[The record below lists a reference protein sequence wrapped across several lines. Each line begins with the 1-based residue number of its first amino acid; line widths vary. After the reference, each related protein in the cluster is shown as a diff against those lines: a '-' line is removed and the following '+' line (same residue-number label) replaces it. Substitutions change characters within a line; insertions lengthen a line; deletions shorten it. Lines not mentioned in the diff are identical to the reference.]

1 MAGTIRE
8 QALLLLAAAN
18 NHGDVAVKLSS
29 LKQLK
34 DILLSVESSQVA
46 ELLPYL
52 IDLQSSPESLV
63 RKCLI
68 EVIEAVGMK
77 AKEHLLVLMPV
88 LFTCLKDMS
97 SMVFHRHGMVERW
110 LEELWTWMV
119 KFKDAVFGF
128 LFEAGPIGTK
138 LLALK
143 FLETYILLFTSS
155 DSEKSGAQ
163 AKHGWTFN
171 ISWVV
176 GHHPVL
182 DPASLTSDA
191 KNTVGTLLDLLR
203 SACSLPGILTIS
215 VINRSS
221 FSSEPRNSNVLVEE
235 PARCITSE
243 DVELPICLAV
253 IARRRPIHYNHIF
266 PALLDFDP
274 NFEMT
279 KGGHASSIQYSLRTA
294 FLGFLRC
301 THPAILE
308 SRERLLKLL
317 RAMNAGDAADQVL
330 RQLDKMMRNNERASR
345 DSRLNKDEQSSNH
358 LTVSGDPTKKRS
370 TPFDNEDPSNN
381 YDLTSKRV
389 HYVPNNHNHNH
400 NHTVPLV
407 ERNESGKEC
416 VNGVDPAVAQMI
428 AMIGALLAEGETG
441 AKSLEILISKI
452 PPDLLADI
460 VITNMRHLP
469 KNPPPLAR
477 FGSFS
482 LARESDSTNLSQI
495 MAPIDS
501 SLGQQTWVP
510 GSQTP
515 IPLSTATSSSLSEMP
530 TSASLPLDSKRDPR
544 RDPRRLDPR
553 RTAVAVEVLPTIVA
567 EHNTSSECIPTAY
580 PKMETD
586 SIAAESS
593 LGPGASLSAP
603 KEEVHDEDLNE
614 AIPDYKL
621 DAATYVPL
629 SSPGKVEQE
638 SEPEIPSEVGVTN
651 EIYSPSSETDQLSS
665 LISTAA
671 TPEDVCED
679 LPALPPFIELTH
691 EQQRNMGKLA
701 VEQIIDSYKKLEET
715 DNKHTGMVLLSRLV
729 AQIGAD
735 ADVVAMMQRHIF
747 SDNQHQKVH
756 ELAMHVLYHLHYLV
770 LSDSDENISPA
781 AALYEKFLLSAAKSL
796 LDCLP
801 ANDKSFSRLLGE
813 VPYLPESVM
822 RLLVDLCSENYVGK
836 DGRDGDRVTQ
846 GLGAIWS
853 LILGRPPNR
862 QACLDIALKCAIHPQ
877 DDVRAKAI
885 RLVAN
890 KLYVVGDISDNIE
903 QFAKNMFLSAVDQHV
918 TDAEYSQS
926 GTSVQRTGET
936 GNQEASVS
944 GSQISEPGFSENDS
958 VKCAASDSKSD
969 SELSLAQAQ
978 RLISLFFALCTKKF
992 GLLHLVFDTYARAPK
1007 AVKQAVHRH
1016 LPVLIRAIGSSCSEL
1031 LQIISDPPQGCEN
1044 LLTQVLQI
1052 LSEGTTPPP
1061 DLVAVVKRLYETK
1074 LKDATVLIPVLSSY
1088 SKSEVLPIFPRLVA
1102 LPLDKFQIAL
1112 ARILQLFLLNIRAH
1126 SNYIM
1131 FELLFIF
1138 LRQKI
1143 KGPLLD
1149 SWQGSAHTGPAL
1161 TPAEVL
1167 VAIHDIN
1174 PERDGLPLKKIM
1186 DACSACFEQ
1195 RTVFTQQVL
1204 AKALRQM
1211 VDQTPLPL
1219 LFMRTVIQAIDAFP
1233 TLVDFVMEILSKLVI
1248 RQVWRMPKLWV
1259 GFLKCVS
1266 QTKPHSFPV
1275 LLQLPPPQL
1284 ESALNKYASLRS
1296 PLVAF
1301 ANQPNVKTSLPRST
1315 LVQLGLFNEP
1325 SLQQSHISSTV
1336 RASETGAPVH
1346 GTTLT

>member
-1 MAGTIRE
+1 MAGPIRE
-8 QALLLLAAAN
+8 QALPLLAAAN
-18 NHGDVAVKLSS
+18 NNGDLAVKLSS

-34 DILLSVESSQVA
+34 DILLSAEPSQVA
-46 ELLPYL
+46 ELIRYL

-68 EVIEAVGMK
+68 EVIEAIGMK

-88 LFTCLKDMS
+88 VFACLKDMNSIVAKQSIISGMKIFCGVLEELS
-97 SMVFHRHGMVERW
+97 SQFHRHGIVERW
-110 LEELWTWMV
+110 LEELWTWMI
-119 KFKDAVFGF
+119 KFKDTVFGF
-128 LFEAGPIGTK
+128 IFEAGPIGTK

-155 DSEKSGAQ
+155 DGEKSGAQ
-163 AKHGWTFN
+163 AKRGWTFN

-191 KNTVGTLLDLLR
+191 KNNVGILLDLLR
-203 SACSLPGILTIS
+203 SASSLHGLLTIS
-215 VINRSS
+215 VINS
-221 FSSEPRNSNVLVEE
+221 
-235 PARCITSE
+235 
-243 DVELPICLAV
+243 LAV
-253 IARRRPIHYNHIF
+253 VARRRPIHYNRIF
-266 PALLDFDP
+266 SALLDFDP

-279 KGGHASSIQYSLRTA
+279 KGGHAASVQYSVRTA

-308 SRERLLKLL
+308 SRERLLKSL

-345 DSRLNKDEQSSNH
+345 DSRLNKDELLSNNFPI
-358 LTVSGDPTKKRS
+358 SADPTKKRS
-370 TPFDNEDPSNN
+370 TPLDNEDPSNN
-381 YDLTSKRV
+381 YDLTTKRV
-389 HYVPNNHNHNH
+389 HYGPNNHNH
-400 NHTVPLV
+400 TAPLV
-407 ERNESGKEC
+407 ERNDSGKEC
-416 VNGVDPAVAQMI
+416 VDEEDPVVAQMI
-428 AMIGALLAEGETG
+428 DMIGALLAEGERG
-441 AKSLEILISKI
+441 ANSLELLINRI
-452 PPDLLADI
+452 PPDLLADV
-460 VITNMRHLP
+460 VISNMKNLP
-469 KNPPPLAR
+469 KSCPPLER
-477 FGSFS
+477 FGSLS
-482 LARESDSTNLSQI
+482 LAQASDSTNPSQI
-495 MAPIDS
+495 MAPMDS
-501 SLGQQTWVP
+501 SLGQHAWVP

-515 IPLSTATSSSLSEMP
+515 ISLSIATSSSLPEMP
-530 TSASLPLDSKRDPR
+530 TSASLPFDSKRDPR

-553 RTAVAVEVLPTIVA
+553 RTAVSVEVSPPLVA
-567 EHNTSSECIPTAY
+567 EHNTSAMQSPTPQSEINPPSSSNIDIAVPLVSSFECMLTAY

-586 SIAAESS
+586 SVTAESPP
-593 LGPGASLSAP
+593 GPGASLLAP
-603 KEEVHDEDLNE
+603 KEEVHDEDWNE
-614 AIPDYKL
+614 AIPARES
-621 DAATYVPL
+621 DAATHVPL
-629 SSPGKVEQE
+629 SSPGNAEQE
-638 SEPEIPSEVGVTN
+638 VMPDIPSEVGMTN
-651 EIYSPSSETDQLSS
+651 EIYSPLLETDQLSPP
-665 LISTAA
+665 ISTAA
-671 TPEDVCED
+671 TPEDVCEE
-679 LPALPPFIELTH
+679 LPAVPPFIDLTH
-691 EQQRNMGKLA
+691 EQQRNMGTLA
-701 VEQIIDSYKKLEET
+701 VEQIIDSYKKLKET
-715 DNKHTGMVLLSRLV
+715 DSKHTGMALLSRLV

-735 ADVVAMMQRHIF
+735 AEADAHVVVMIQRHIF
-747 SDNQHQKVH
+747 SDNQHEKVH
-756 ELAMHVLYHLHYLV
+756 ELAMHVLYHLHYLM
-770 LSDSDENISPA
+770 LSDTVENISPA

-796 LDCLP
+796 LDSLP
-801 ANDKSFSRLLGE
+801 ANDKSFSRLLNE

-822 RLLVDLCSENYVGK
+822 RLLLDLCSENYLGR

-846 GLGAIWS
+846 GLGAVWS

-903 QFAKNMFLSAVDQHV
+903 QFAKNMFLSALDQHV

-944 GSQISEPGFSENDS
+944 GSQMSEPGFAENDY
-958 VKCAASDSKSD
+958 VKSAASDSQSD

-978 RLISLFFALCTKKF
+978 RLISLFFALCTKKYS
-992 GLLHLVFDTYARAPK
+992 LLHLVFDTYARAPK
-1007 AVKQAVHRH
+1007 AIKQAVHRH
-1016 LPVLIRAIGSSCSEL
+1016 MPVLIRAIGSSCSEL
-1031 LQIISDPPQGCEN
+1031 LHIISDPPQGCEN
-1044 LLTQVLQI
+1044 LLTQVLHI
-1052 LSEGTTPPP
+1052 LSEGATPPP
-1061 DLVAVVKRLYETK
+1061 DLVEVVKRLYETK

-1112 ARILQLFLLNIRAH
+1112 ARILQ
-1126 SNYIM
+1126 
-1131 FELLFIF
+1131 
-1138 LRQKI
+1138 
-1143 KGPLLD
+1143 
-1149 SWQGSAHTGPAL
+1149 GSAHTGPAL

-1174 PERDGLPLKKIM
+1174 PERDGLPLKKIT

-1233 TLVDFVMEILSKLVI
+1233 TLVDLVMEILSKLVI

-1266 QTKPHSFPV
+1266 QTQPHSFPV

-1284 ESALNKYASLRS
+1284 ESALNKYANLRS

-1301 ANQPNVKTSLPRST
+1301 ANQPNIKTSLPRST
-1315 LVQLGLFNEP
+1315 LAQLGLFNEP
-1325 SLQQSHISSTV
+1325 SLQQPHLSSNV
-1336 RASETGAPVH
+1336 RASETGASVN

>member
-1 MAGTIRE
+1 MAGGPIRE
-8 QALLLLAAAN
+8 QALPLLAAAN
-18 NHGDVAVKLSS
+18 NHGDLTVKLSS

-34 DILLSVESSQVA
+34 DILLSAEPSQVA
-46 ELLPYL
+46 ELFPYL
-52 IDLQSSPESLV
+52 IDLKSSPQSLV

-77 AKEHLLVLMPV
+77 AKEHSLVLMPV
-88 LFTCLKDMS
+88 LFACLKDTS
-97 SMVFHRHGMVERW
+97 SMVTKQSIISGMKIYCGVLEELSYQFHRHGIVERW
-110 LEELWTWMV
+110 LDELWTWMV

-128 LFEAGPIGTK
+128 LFEAGPIVTK

-143 FLETYILLFTSS
+143 FLETYILLFTPDTN
-155 DSEKSGAQ
+155 DSEKYAAQ
-163 AKHGWTFN
+163 DKHGRSFN
-171 ISWVV
+171 ISWVG

-182 DPASLTSDA
+182 DPAALTSDA

-203 SACSLPGILTIS
+203 SASSLPGLLTIS
-215 VINRSS
+215 VINS
-221 FSSEPRNSNVLVEE
+221 
-235 PARCITSE
+235 
-243 DVELPICLAV
+243 LAV
-253 IARRRPIHYNHIF
+253 IARRRPIHYNRIF
-266 PALLDFDP
+266 SPLLDFDP

-279 KGGHASSIQYSLRTA
+279 KGGHAASIRYSLRTA

-308 SRERLLKLL
+308 SRERLLKSL

-358 LTVSGDPTKKRS
+358 LPFLGDPTKKRS
-370 TPFDNEDPSNN
+370 TPLDNEDPSNN

-389 HYVPNNHNHNH
+389 HYGPNNHIA
-400 NHTVPLV
+400 PPV
-407 ERNESGKEC
+407 ERNDSGKEY
-416 VNGVDPAVAQMI
+416 VNGVNPMVEQI
-428 AMIGALLAEGETG
+428 IGMIGALLAEGERG
-441 AKSLEILISKI
+441 ATSLEVLISEL

-460 VITNMRHLP
+460 VITNMKHLP

-477 FGSFS
+477 LGSLS
-482 LARESDSTNLSQI
+482 LSRTSDSSNLSQV

-501 SLGQQTWVP
+501 SLAPQAWVP

-515 IPLSTATSSSLSEMP
+515 TSLSTATSTSLLEM
-530 TSASLPLDSKRDPR
+530 SASTSLPSDSKRDPR

-553 RTAVAVEVLPTIVA
+553 RAAVAVEVSSTLVA
-567 EHNTSSECIPTAY
+567 EDNTSAMQSAMLQSEMDPSSSSNIDIAVPLVSNSECMPTVY
-580 PKMETD
+580 PKMETN
-586 SIAAESS
+586 SITAESS
-593 LGPGASLSAP
+593 PTPGASLSAP
-603 KEEVHDEDLNE
+603 KEEVHDNDLNE
-614 AIPDYKL
+614 AIPDDKI
-621 DAATYVPL
+621 DTAIHVPL

-638 SEPEIPSEVGVTN
+638 LVPEVPSEVGVTD
-651 EIYSPSSETDQLSS
+651 EIYSPLLETDQFSPP
-665 LISTAA
+665 ISTAA
-671 TPEDVCED
+671 TPEDACAE
-679 LPALPPFIELTH
+679 LPALPPFIELTR

-701 VEQIIDSYKKLEET
+701 VEQIIDSFKKLKET
-715 DNKHTGMVLLSRLV
+715 DNKHTGMALLSRLV
-729 AQIGAD
+729 AQIDADAD
-735 ADVVAMMQRHIF
+735 ADVVVMMQRLIF

-756 ELAMHVLYHLHYLV
+756 ELAMHVLYHLHYLM
-770 LSDSDENISPA
+770 LSDSAENSSPA
-781 AALYEKFLLSAAKSL
+781 AALYEKFLLTVAKSL
-796 LDCLP
+796 LDSLP

-813 VPYLPESVM
+813 VPYLPESM
-822 RLLVDLCSENYVGK
+822 MKLLVDLCSENYLGQY
-836 DGRDGDRVTQ
+836 GRDGDRVTQ
-846 GLGAIWS
+846 GLGAVWS

-890 KLYVVGDISDNIE
+890 KLYVLGDISDSIE
-903 QFAKNMFLSAVDQHV
+903 QFAKNMFLSAVDQHI
-918 TDAEYSQS
+918 TDTEYSRS

-944 GSQISEPGFSENDS
+944 GSQISEPGLSENDS
-958 VKCAASDSKSD
+958 VKSAVSDSQFD
-969 SELSLAQAQ
+969 SELSFAQAQ
-978 RLISLFFALCTKKF
+978 RLISLYFALCTKKF
-992 GLLHLVFDTYARAPK
+992 SLLHLVFDNYAHAPK

-1016 LPVLIRAIGSSCSEL
+1016 MPVLIRAIGSSCSAL
-1031 LQIISDPPQGCEN
+1031 LHIISDPPQGCEN
-1044 LLTQVLQI
+1044 LLTQVLHI

-1074 LKDATVLIPVLSSY
+1074 LKDATVLIPVLSSF

-1112 ARILQLFLLNIRAH
+1112 ARIL
-1126 SNYIM
+1126 
-1131 FELLFIF
+1131 
-1138 LRQKI
+1138 
-1143 KGPLLD
+1143 
-1149 SWQGSAHTGPAL
+1149 QGSAHTGPAL

-1174 PERDGLPLKKIM
+1174 PERDGLPLKKIT

-1233 TLVDFVMEILSKLVI
+1233 TLVDFVMEMLSKLVI

-1266 QTKPHSFPV
+1266 QTQPHSFPV

-1284 ESALNKYASLRS
+1284 DSALNRYANLRS
-1296 PLVAF
+1296 PLAAF
-1301 ANQPNVKTSLPRST
+1301 ANQPNVKNSLPRST
-1315 LVQLGLFNEP
+1315 LVQLGLLNESNLRQP
-1325 SLQQSHISSTV
+1325 HLSSSMH
-1336 RASETGAPVH
+1336 ASETGSSVH

>member
-8 QALLLLAAAN
+8 QALPLIAAAN

-29 LKQLK
+29 LMQLK
-34 DILLSVESSQVA
+34 DILLSVEQSQVA

-52 IDLQSSPESLV
+52 IDLQSSPETLV

-88 LFTCLKDMS
+88 LFACLRDMN
-97 SMVFHRHGMVERW
+97 SMVAKQSIISGMKIFSGVLEELSSQFHRHGIVERW

-155 DSEKSGAQ
+155 DSENSGAQ

-203 SACSLPGILTIS
+203 SASSLPGLLTIS
-215 VINRSS
+215 VINS
-221 FSSEPRNSNVLVEE
+221 
-235 PARCITSE
+235 
-243 DVELPICLAV
+243 LAV
-253 IARRRPIHYNHIF
+253 IARRRPIHYNRIF
-266 PALLDFDP
+266 SALLDFDP

-279 KGGHASSIQYSLRTA
+279 KGGHAASIQYSLRTA

-345 DSRLNKDEQSSNH
+345 DSRLNKDELSSNH
-358 LTVSGDPTKKRS
+358 LPISGDPTKKRS
-370 TPFDNEDPSNN
+370 TLLDNEDPSNN

-389 HYVPNNHNHNH
+389 HYGPNNHNH
-400 NHTVPLV
+400 TAPLV
-407 ERNESGKEC
+407 ERNESGKEY
-416 VNGVDPAVAQMI
+416 VNGVDPAVAQI
-428 AMIGALLAEGETG
+428 IGMIGALLAEGETG
-441 AKSLEILISKI
+441 AKSLEILVSKI

-460 VITNMRHLP
+460 VITNMKHLP

-482 LARESDSTNLSQI
+482 LARGSDSINLSQI

-501 SLGQQTWVP
+501 SLGQQAWLP

-515 IPLSTATSSSLSEMP
+515 ISLSTATSSSLSEMP

-553 RTAVAVEVLPTIVA
+553 RTAVAVEVSPTLVA
-567 EHNTSSECIPTAY
+567 EHNTSAMQSAMLQSEINPASSSNIDIAVPLMSSSECMPMAF

-586 SIAAESS
+586 PITGESS

-603 KEEVHDEDLNE
+603 REEVHDEDLNE
-614 AIPDYKL
+614 AIPDRKL
-621 DAATYVPL
+621 DAATHVPV

-638 SEPEIPSEVGVTN
+638 LVPEIPSEVGVTN
-651 EIYSPSSETDQLSS
+651 ELYSPSLETDQFSPP
-665 LISTAA
+665 ISTAA
-671 TPEDVCED
+671 TPEDACED
-679 LPALPPFIELTH
+679 LPTLPPFIELTH

-701 VEQIIDSYKKLEET
+701 VEQIIDSYKKLKET
-715 DNKHTGMVLLSRLV
+715 DNKHTGMALLSRLV
-729 AQIGAD
+729 AQIGAADAD
-735 ADVVAMMQRHIF
+735 ADVVAIMQRHIF

-756 ELAMHVLYHLHYLV
+756 ELAMHVLYHLHYLM

-796 LDCLP
+796 LDSLP
-801 ANDKSFSRLLGE
+801 AHDKSFSRLLGE
-813 VPYLPESVM
+813 VPYLPDSVM
-822 RLLVDLCSENYVGK
+822 RLLVDLCSENYLGK

-846 GLGAIWS
+846 GLGAVWS

-862 QACLDIALKCAIHPQ
+862 QSCLDIALKCAIHPQ
-877 DDVRAKAI
+877 DDVRTKAI

-890 KLYVVGDISDNIE
+890 KLYAVGDISDNIE
-903 QFAKNMFLSAVDQHV
+903 QFAKNMFLSAVHQHV

-926 GTSVQRTGET
+926 GILVQRTGET

-944 GSQISEPGFSENDS
+944 GSQISESGFLENDS
-958 VKCAASDSKSD
+958 KCAASDSQSD

-992 GLLHLVFDTYARAPK
+992 SLLHLVFDTYARSPR

-1016 LPVLIRAIGSSCSEL
+1016 MPVLIRAIGSSCTEL

-1074 LKDATVLIPVLSSY
+1074 LKDASVLIPVLSSY

-1112 ARILQLFLLNIRAH
+1112 ARILQ
-1126 SNYIM
+1126 
-1131 FELLFIF
+1131 
-1138 LRQKI
+1138 
-1143 KGPLLD
+1143 
-1149 SWQGSAHTGPAL
+1149 GSAHSGPAL

-1174 PERDGLPLKKIM
+1174 PERDGLPLKKIT

-1211 VDQTPLPL
+1211 VDQTPLPM

-1266 QTKPHSFPV
+1266 QTQPHSFPV

-1325 SLQQSHISSTV
+1325 SLQQSHLSSTV
-1336 RASETGAPVH
+1336 RASETGASVH

>member
-1 MAGTIRE
+1 MAGPIRE
-8 QALLLLAAAN
+8 QALPLLAAAN
-18 NHGDVAVKLSS
+18 NHGDLAVKLSS

-34 DILLSVESSQVA
+34 DILLAAEPSQVA
-46 ELLPYL
+46 ELLSYL
-52 IDLQSSPESLV
+52 IDLQSSPECLV

-88 LFTCLKDMS
+88 LFVCLKDMNSIVAKQSIISGMKIFCGVLEELS
-97 SMVFHRHGMVERW
+97 SQFHRHGIVERW

-128 LFEAGPIGTK
+128 IVEAGPIGTK

-155 DSEKSGAQ
+155 DTEKSGAQ

-191 KNTVGTLLDLLR
+191 KSTVGTLLDLLR
-203 SACSLPGILTIS
+203 SASSLPGLLTIS
-215 VINRSS
+215 VINS
-221 FSSEPRNSNVLVEE
+221 
-235 PARCITSE
+235 
-243 DVELPICLAV
+243 LAV
-253 IARRRPIHYNHIF
+253 IARRRPIHYNRIF
-266 PALLDFDP
+266 SALLDFDP

-279 KGGHASSIQYSLRTA
+279 KGGHAASIQYSLRTA

-308 SRERLLKLL
+308 SRERLLKSL

-345 DSRLNKDEQSSNH
+345 DSRLNKDEQLSNH
-358 LTVSGDPTKKRS
+358 LPISADPTKKRS
-370 TPFDNEDPSNN
+370 TPSDNEDPSNN
-381 YDLTSKRV
+381 YDLTIKRV
-389 HYVPNNHNHNH
+389 HYGPNNHNH
-400 NHTVPLV
+400 TAPLV
-407 ERNESGKEC
+407 ERNDSGKEY
-416 VNGVDPAVAQMI
+416 VNGVDPVVTQMI
-428 AMIGALLAEGETG
+428 CMIGALLAEGERG
-441 AKSLEILISKI
+441 ADSLEILISEI
-452 PPDLLADI
+452 PPDLLADV
-460 VITNMRHLP
+460 VITNMKNLP
-469 KNPPPLAR
+469 KVPPPFGGFSSAR
-477 FGSFS
+477 
-482 LARESDSTNLSQI
+482 ANDSTNLSQTT
-495 MAPIDS
+495 APKDS
-501 SLGQQTWVP
+501 SLGQQAWVP
-510 GSQTP
+510 GSQTT
-515 IPLSTATSSSLSEMP
+515 ISLSTPTSSSLPEMP
-530 TSASLPLDSKRDPR
+530 TSANLPLDSKRDPR

-553 RTAVAVEVLPTIVA
+553 RTAVAVEVSPPLVA
-567 EHNTSSECIPTAY
+567 EHNTSSMQSAMPQSEINPSSSSNIDIAVPLVSSTECLPTAY

-586 SIAAESS
+586 SITAESS
-593 LGPGASLSAP
+593 AGRGASLSAP
-603 KEEVHDEDLNE
+603 KEEVHDEDLDE
-614 AIPDYKL
+614 SIPDRKS
-621 DAATYVPL
+621 DAATHVPL
-629 SSPGKVEQE
+629 SSPGSVEQE
-638 SEPEIPSEVGVTN
+638 LVPEIPYEVGVTN
-651 EIYSPSSETDQLSS
+651 EIYSPLLETDQLSPP
-665 LISTAA
+665 ISTAS
-671 TPEDVCED
+671 TPEDACED

-691 EQQRNMGKLA
+691 EQQRNMETLA
-701 VEQIIDSYKKLEET
+701 VEQIIDSYKRLKET
-715 DNKHTGMVLLSRLV
+715 DSKDTGMALLSRLV
-729 AQIGAD
+729 AQISAD
-735 ADVVAMMQRHIF
+735 ADAHVVVMIQRHIF
-747 SDNQHQKVH
+747 SDNQHEKVH
-756 ELAMHVLYHLHYLV
+756 ELAMHVLYHLHYLM
-770 LSDSDENISPA
+770 LSDSVENISPA

-796 LDCLP
+796 LDSLP

-822 RLLVDLCSENYVGK
+822 KLLVDLCSENYLGK

-846 GLGAIWS
+846 GLGAVWS

-918 TDAEYSQS
+918 VDAEYSQS

-944 GSQISEPGFSENDS
+944 GSQISEPGFSDNDY
-958 VKCAASDSKSD
+958 VKSAASDSQSD
-969 SELSLAQAQ
+969 SELSLAQVQ

-992 GLLHLVFDTYARAPK
+992 SLLHLVFDTYARAPK
-1007 AVKQAVHRH
+1007 AFKQAVHRH
-1016 LPVLIRAIGSSCSEL
+1016 MPILIRAIGSSCSEL
-1031 LQIISDPPQGCEN
+1031 LHIISDPPQGCEN
-1044 LLTQVLQI
+1044 LLTQVLHI

-1088 SKSEVLPIFPRLVA
+1088 SKSEVLPIFPRLVS

-1112 ARILQLFLLNIRAH
+1112 ARIL
-1126 SNYIM
+1126 
-1131 FELLFIF
+1131 
-1138 LRQKI
+1138 
-1143 KGPLLD
+1143 
-1149 SWQGSAHTGPAL
+1149 QGSAHTGPAL

-1174 PERDGLPLKKIM
+1174 PDRDGLPLKKIT

-1266 QTKPHSFPV
+1266 QTQPHSFPV

-1284 ESALNKYASLRS
+1284 ESALNKYANLRS

-1301 ANQPNVKTSLPRST
+1301 ANQPNIKTSLPRST

-1325 SLQQSHISSTV
+1325 SLQQPHLSSTV
-1336 RASETGAPVH
+1336 RASETGASVH

>member
-1 MAGTIRE
+1 MAGPIRE
-8 QALLLLAAAN
+8 QALPLLAAAN
-18 NHGDVAVKLSS
+18 NHGDLSVKLSS

-34 DILLSVESSQVA
+34 EILLSAEPSQVA

-52 IDLQSSPESLV
+52 IDLQSSPESLL

-68 EVIEAVGMK
+68 EVIEAVGLK

-88 LFTCLKDMS
+88 LFACLKDMN
-97 SMVFHRHGMVERW
+97 SMVAKQSIVSGMKIFCGILEELSSQFHQHGIVERW

-128 LFEAGPIGTK
+128 IFEAGPIGTK
-138 LLALK
+138 LLVLK
-143 FLETYILLFTSS
+143 FLETYILLFTSI

-171 ISWVV
+171 VSWVV

-191 KNTVGTLLDLLR
+191 KNTVGTLLDLLH
-203 SACSLPGILTIS
+203 SASSLPGLLTIS
-215 VINRSS
+215 IINSLS
-221 FSSEPRNSNVLVEE
+221 
-235 PARCITSE
+235 
-243 DVELPICLAV
+243 V
-253 IARRRPIHYNHIF
+253 IARRRPIHYNRILS
-266 PALLDFDP
+266 ALLDFDP

-279 KGGHASSIQYSLRTA
+279 KGGHAASIQYSLRTA

-308 SRERLLKLL
+308 SRERLLKSL
-317 RAMNAGDAADQVL
+317 RAMSAGDAADQVL
-330 RQLDKMMRNNERASR
+330 RQLDKMIRNNERVSR
-345 DSRLNKDEQSSNH
+345 DSRLNKDEQLSNH
-358 LTVSGDPTKKRS
+358 LPISGDPAKKRS
-370 TPFDNEDPSNN
+370 NPLDNEDPSNN
-381 YDLTSKRV
+381 YDLTTKRV
-389 HYVPNNHNHNH
+389 HYGPNNHNHAA
-400 NHTVPLV
+400 PV
-407 ERNESGKEC
+407 ERNDSGKEY
-416 VNGVDPAVAQMI
+416 VNGVDLTVAKI
-428 AMIGALLAEGETG
+428 IEMIGAFLAEGERG
-441 AKSLEILISKI
+441 AKPLEMLISTLH
-452 PPDLLADI
+452 PDLLADI
-460 VITNMRHLP
+460 VITNMKHLP
-469 KNPPPLAR
+469 ENSPPFATV
-477 FGSFS
+477 GSFS
-482 LARESDSTNLSQI
+482 LARASDSTNLSQI

-501 SLGQQTWVP
+501 SLGQQAWVP

-515 IPLSTATSSSLSEMP
+515 ISLSTATSSSFPEML

-553 RTAVAVEVLPTIVA
+553 RTAVAVEVSPPLVA
-567 EHNTSSECIPTAY
+567 EHNTSAMQSAVLQSEINSSSSSNVEIAVPLMSTSECMPMAY

-586 SIAAESS
+586 SIIAESS
-593 LGPGASLSAP
+593 PGTIVGLSAP
-603 KEEVHDEDLNE
+603 KEEVHVEDLNE
-614 AIPDYKL
+614 AIPDHKL
-621 DAATYVPL
+621 DAATHVPL
-629 SSPGKVEQE
+629 LSPGKVEAE
-638 SEPEIPSEVGVTN
+638 LVPEIPSEVGVTN
-651 EIYSPSSETDQLSS
+651 EIYSPLLETDQLSPP
-665 LISTAA
+665 ISTAA
-671 TPEDVCED
+671 TPEEACED
-679 LPALPPFIELTH
+679 LPAIPAFIELTY
-691 EQQRNMGKLA
+691 EQQRNIGTLA
-701 VEQIIDSYKKLEET
+701 VEQIIDSYKKLKET
-715 DNKHTGMVLLSRLV
+715 DNKHTGMALLSRLV

-735 ADVVAMMQRHIF
+735 ADAHVIVMIQRHIF
-747 SDNQHQKVH
+747 SGNQHEKVH
-756 ELAMHVLYHLHYLV
+756 ELAMHVLYHLHYLM
-770 LSDSDENISPA
+770 LSDSVENIPPA

-796 LDCLP
+796 LDSLP

-822 RLLVDLCSENYVGK
+822 RLLVDLCSENYLGN

-846 GLGAIWS
+846 GLGAVWS

-903 QFAKNMFLSAVDQHV
+903 QFAKNMLLSAVDQHV

-926 GTSVQRTGET
+926 GTMVQRTGET

-944 GSQISEPGFSENDS
+944 GSQISEPGFFENDF
-958 VKCAASDSKSD
+958 VKSAASDSQSD

-992 GLLHLVFDTYARAPK
+992 SLLHLVFDTYERAPK

-1016 LPVLIRAIGSSCSEL
+1016 MPVLVRAIGSSCSEL
-1031 LQIISDPPQGCEN
+1031 LHIISDPPQGCEN
-1044 LLTQVLQI
+1044 LLTQVLHI

-1061 DLVAVVKRLYETK
+1061 DLVAVVKQLYETK

-1112 ARILQLFLLNIRAH
+1112 ARILQ
-1126 SNYIM
+1126 
-1131 FELLFIF
+1131 
-1138 LRQKI
+1138 
-1143 KGPLLD
+1143 
-1149 SWQGSAHTGPAL
+1149 GSAHTGPAL

-1174 PERDGLPLKKIM
+1174 PDRDGLPLKKIT

-1211 VDQTPLPL
+1211 VDQSPLPL

-1233 TLVDFVMEILSKLVI
+1233 TLVDFVMEILSKLVV

-1266 QTKPHSFPV
+1266 QTQPHSFPV

-1284 ESALNKYASLRS
+1284 ESALNKYVNLRS

-1325 SLQQSHISSTV
+1325 SLQQPHLSSTV
-1336 RASETGAPVH
+1336 RASETGASVH

>member
-1 MAGTIRE
+1 MAGPIRE
-8 QALLLLAAAN
+8 QALPLLASAN
-18 NHGDVAVKLSS
+18 NHGDLAVKLSS

-34 DILLSVESSQVA
+34 DVLLSAEPSQVA
-46 ELLPYL
+46 ELLSYL
-52 IDLQSSPESLV
+52 IDLQSSPESLL

-88 LFTCLKDMS
+88 LFACLKDMN
-97 SMVFHRHGMVERW
+97 SMVAKQSIISGMKIFCGVLEELSSQFQRHGIVERW

-119 KFKDAVFGF
+119 KFKDAVFGVI
-128 LFEAGPIGTK
+128 FEAVPIGTK
-138 LLALK
+138 LLVLK

-182 DPASLTSDA
+182 DPASLASDA
-191 KNTVGTLLDLLR
+191 KNNVGTLLDLLH
-203 SACSLPGILTIS
+203 SASSLPGLLTIS
-215 VINRSS
+215 IINS
-221 FSSEPRNSNVLVEE
+221 
-235 PARCITSE
+235 
-243 DVELPICLAV
+243 LAV
-253 IARRRPIHYNHIF
+253 IARRRPIHYNRILS
-266 PALLDFDP
+266 ALLDFDP

-279 KGGHASSIQYSLRTA
+279 KGGHAASIQYSLRTA

-301 THPAILE
+301 THPSILE
-308 SRERLLKLL
+308 SRERLMKSL

-330 RQLDKMMRNNERASR
+330 RQLDKMIRNNERASR
-345 DSRLNKDEQSSNH
+345 DSKLNKDEQLPNH
-358 LTVSGDPTKKRS
+358 LPISGDPTKKRS
-370 TPFDNEDPSNN
+370 TPLDNEDPSNN
-381 YDLTSKRV
+381 YDLTTKRV
-389 HYVPNNHNHNH
+389 HYGPNNHNH
-400 NHTVPLV
+400 TSPV
-407 ERNESGKEC
+407 ERNDSGKEY
-416 VNGVDPAVAQMI
+416 VNGVDPTVAQI
-428 AMIGALLAEGETG
+428 INMIGALLAEGERG
-441 AKSLEILISKI
+441 AKSLDILISEL
-452 PPDLLADI
+452 PPDVLADI
-460 VITNMRHLP
+460 VITNMKHLP
-469 KNPPPLAR
+469 KNNPPPFAPV
-477 FGSFS
+477 GTFS
-482 LARESDSTNLSQI
+482 LARASDSTNLSQI

-501 SLGQQTWVP
+501 SLGQQSWVP

-515 IPLSTATSSSLSEMP
+515 ISLSTATSSSFPEMP

-553 RTAVAVEVLPTIVA
+553 RTAVAVEVSPPFVA
-567 EHNTSSECIPTAY
+567 EYNTSAMQSAILLSNINPSSSSNIDIAVPLMSSSECMPMAY
-580 PKMETD
+580 LKMETN
-586 SIAAESS
+586 SITGESS
-593 LGPGASLSAP
+593 PGRVVSLSAP
-603 KEEVHDEDLNE
+603 KEEDHEEDLNE
-614 AIPDYKL
+614 AIPDRKS
-621 DAATYVPL
+621 DPTTHVPL
-629 SSPGKVEQE
+629 LSPGKVEPE
-638 SEPEIPSEVGVTN
+638 SVPEIPSEVGVTN
-651 EIYSPSSETDQLSS
+651 EIYSLLLETDQLSPP
-665 LISTAA
+665 ISTPA
-671 TPEDVCED
+671 TPEDACED
-679 LPALPPFIELTH
+679 LPALPPFIELTY
-691 EQQRNMGKLA
+691 EQQRNMGALA
-701 VEQIIDSYKKLEET
+701 VEQIIDSYKKLKET
-715 DNKHTGMVLLSRLV
+715 DSKHTGMALLSRLV

-735 ADVVAMMQRHIF
+735 ADAHVVLMIQKHIF
-747 SDNQHQKVH
+747 SGNQHEKVH
-756 ELAMHVLYHLHYLV
+756 ELAMHVLYHLHYLM
-770 LSDSDENISPA
+770 LSGSAENISSA

-796 LDCLP
+796 LDSLP

-822 RLLVDLCSENYVGK
+822 RLLVDLCSDNYLGN

-846 GLGAIWS
+846 GLGAVWS

-862 QACLDIALKCAIHPQ
+862 QACMDIALKCAIHPQ
-877 DDVRAKAI
+877 DEVRAKAI
-885 RLVAN
+885 RLVSN

-903 QFAKNMFLSAVDQHV
+903 QYAKNMFLSAVDQHV

-926 GTSVQRTGET
+926 GTLVQRTGET

-944 GSQISEPGFSENDS
+944 GSQISGPGFFENDF
-958 VKCAASDSKSD
+958 VKTAASDSQSD

-992 GLLHLVFDTYARAPK
+992 SLLHLVFDTYARAPK

-1016 LPVLIRAIGSSCSEL
+1016 MPVLIRAIGSSCSEL
-1031 LQIISDPPQGCEN
+1031 LHIISDPPQGCEN
-1044 LLTQVLQI
+1044 LLTQVLHI

-1074 LKDATVLIPVLSSY
+1074 LKDATILIPVLSSY
-1088 SKSEVLPIFPRLVA
+1088 SKSEVLPIFPSLVA
-1102 LPLDKFQIAL
+1102 LPLDKFQLAL
-1112 ARILQLFLLNIRAH
+1112 ARIL
-1126 SNYIM
+1126 
-1131 FELLFIF
+1131 
-1138 LRQKI
+1138 
-1143 KGPLLD
+1143 
-1149 SWQGSAHTGPAL
+1149 QGSAHTGPAL

-1174 PERDGLPLKKIM
+1174 PDRDGLPLKKIT

-1233 TLVDFVMEILSKLVI
+1233 TLVDFVMEILSKLVV

-1266 QTKPHSFPV
+1266 QTQPHSFPV

-1284 ESALNKYASLRS
+1284 ESALNKYVNLRS
-1296 PLVAF
+1296 PLVTF
-1301 ANQPNVKTSLPRST
+1301 ANQPNIKTSLPRST

-1325 SLQQSHISSTV
+1325 SLQQSHLSSTV
-1336 RASETGAPVH
+1336 HASETGASVH

>member
-1 MAGTIRE
+1 MAGQIRE
-8 QALLLLAAAN
+8 QALPLLAAAN
-18 NHGDVAVKLSS
+18 NHGDLSVKLSS

-34 DILLSVESSQVA
+34 DILLSAEPSQVA
-46 ELLPYL
+46 EILPYL
-52 IDLQSSPESLV
+52 IDLQASPESLL

-68 EVIEAVGMK
+68 ELIEEVGLK

-88 LFTCLKDMS
+88 LCTCLKDVN
-97 SMVFHRHGMVERW
+97 SMVAKQSIISGMKIFCGVLEELSSQFHRHGIVERW

-119 KFKDAVFGF
+119 KFKDAVFGVI
-128 LFEAGPIGTK
+128 FEAGPIGTK

-182 DPASLTSDA
+182 DPASLTADA
-191 KNTVGTLLDLLR
+191 KNTVGTLLDLLH
-203 SACSLPGILTIS
+203 SASSLPGLLTIS
-215 VINRSS
+215 VINS
-221 FSSEPRNSNVLVEE
+221 
-235 PARCITSE
+235 
-243 DVELPICLAV
+243 LAV
-253 IARRRPIHYNHIF
+253 IARRRPIYYNRILS
-266 PALLDFDP
+266 ALLDFNP

-279 KGGHASSIQYSLRTA
+279 KGGHAASIQYSLRTA

-308 SRERLLKLL
+308 SRERLLKSL

-330 RQLDKMMRNNERASR
+330 RQLDKMIRNSERASR
-345 DSRLNKDEQSSNH
+345 DFRLNKDEQSPNH
-358 LTVSGDPTKKRS
+358 VPISGDPTKKRS
-370 TPFDNEDPSNN
+370 TPLDNEDPSNN
-381 YDLTSKRV
+381 YDLSTKRV
-389 HYVPNNHNHNH
+389 HYGPNNHNHAA
-400 NHTVPLV
+400 PV
-407 ERNESGKEC
+407 ERNDSGKEY
-416 VNGVDPAVAQMI
+416 VNGVDPTVAKI
-428 AMIGALLAEGETG
+428 IGMIGAFLAEGERG
-441 AKSLEILISKI
+441 VQSLEILISELH
-452 PPDLLADI
+452 PDLLADI
-460 VITNMRHLP
+460 VMTNMKHLP
-469 KNPPPLAR
+469 KIPPPSAPV
-477 FGSFS
+477 GSSS
-482 LARESDSTNLSQI
+482 LARTSDSTNLSQI

-501 SLGQQTWVP
+501 SVGQQAWVP
-510 GSQTP
+510 GSQM
-515 IPLSTATSSSLSEMP
+515 LSSVSTTTSSSFPEMP

-553 RTAVAVEVLPTIVA
+553 RTAVAVEVSPPLVA
-567 EHNTSSECIPTAY
+567 EHNTSAMQSAMLQSEINPSSSSNIDVAVMSSSECMPMAY

-586 SIAAESS
+586 SITDESS
-593 LGPGASLSAP
+593 PGPVVNLSAP
-603 KEEVHDEDLNE
+603 KEEVHDKDLNE
-614 AIPDYKL
+614 AIPDHMA
-621 DAATYVPL
+621 DAATHVPL
-629 SSPGKVEQE
+629 SSPGKVEPE
-638 SEPEIPSEVGVTN
+638 LMPEIPSGVGVTN
-651 EIYSPSSETDQLSS
+651 EIYSPLLEADQLSPP
-665 LISTAA
+665 ISTAA
-671 TPEDVCED
+671 TPEDPCED
-679 LPALPPFIELTH
+679 LPALPPFIELTY
-691 EQQRNMGKLA
+691 EQQRNMGTLA
-701 VEQIIDSYKKLEET
+701 VEQIIDSYKKLKET
-715 DNKHTGMVLLSRLV
+715 DSMHTGMALLSRLV

-735 ADVVAMMQRHIF
+735 ADAHVVVMIQRHIF
-747 SDNQHQKVH
+747 SGNQHEKIH
-756 ELAMHVLYHLHYLV
+756 ELAMHVLYHLHYLM
-770 LSDSDENISPA
+770 LSDSVENISPA

-796 LDCLP
+796 LDSLP

-822 RLLVDLCSENYVGK
+822 RLLVDLCSENYLGN

-846 GLGAIWS
+846 GLGVVWS

-903 QFAKNMFLSAVDQHV
+903 QFAKKMFLSAIDQHV

-926 GTSVQRTGET
+926 GSLVQRTGET

-944 GSQISEPGFSENDS
+944 GSQISEPGFLENDS
-958 VKCAASDSKSD
+958 VKPAASDYQSD

-978 RLISLFFALCTKKF
+978 RLISLYFALCTKKF
-992 GLLHLVFDTYARAPK
+992 SLLHLVFETYARSPK

-1016 LPVLIRAIGSSCSEL
+1016 MPVLIRAIGSSCSEL
-1031 LQIISDPPQGCEN
+1031 LHIISDPPQGCEN
-1044 LLTQVLQI
+1044 LLTQVLHI
-1052 LSEGTTPPP
+1052 LSEGTTPLPG
-1061 DLVAVVKRLYETK
+1061 LVAVVKQLYETK

-1112 ARILQLFLLNIRAH
+1112 ARILQ
-1126 SNYIM
+1126 
-1131 FELLFIF
+1131 
-1138 LRQKI
+1138 
-1143 KGPLLD
+1143 
-1149 SWQGSAHTGPAL
+1149 GSAHTGPAL

-1174 PERDGLPLKKIM
+1174 PDRDGLPLKKIT

-1204 AKALRQM
+1204 AKALGQM

-1233 TLVDFVMEILSKLVI
+1233 TLVDFVMEILSKLVA

-1266 QTKPHSFPV
+1266 QTQPHSFPV

-1284 ESALNKYASLRS
+1284 ESALNKYVNLRG

-1325 SLQQSHISSTV
+1325 SLQQPHLSSTV
-1336 RASETGAPVH
+1336 HASETGASVH